1 MALMGQ
7 EAEDDGVEPPPTPCH
22 ISAQLLRF
30 EWLEDH
36 ADRLR
41 IHAIDDRRPAVKIE
55 PTPWE
60 KRPGTQKK
68 KTQRPVPG
76 AAAGGEGPEEEEE
89 EEEEEELRCFIGQEW
104 PHLLDFIPRNFM
116 VPMASNELPLKRP

>member
-1 MALMGQ
+1 M
-7 EAEDDGVEPPPTPCH
+7 
-22 ISAQLLRF
+22 
-30 EWLEDH
+30 
-36 ADRLR
+36 
-41 IHAIDDRRPAVKIE
+41 KIE

-76 AAAGGEGPEEEEE
+76 AAAGGEDPEEEK
-89 EEEEEELRCFIGQEW
+89 EELRCFIGQEW